1 MKISLEKLELDVPD
15 LVELIKA
22 RMVADA
28 EADAQHKEFVAD
40 LYKTAM
46 DVLLK
51 IFPSLSTSV
60 DSGEDLPPA
69 PASVE
74 DILKRAKARRAEA
87 EERVR
92 APLQQEPPLEEV
104 VP

>member
-22 RMVADA
+22 RMLADA
-28 EADAQHKEFVAD
+28 EADAQHKEFVAA

-51 IFPSLSTSV
+51 IFPLSSADSV
-60 DSGEDLPPA
+60 EDLPPA

-92 APLQQEPPLEEV
+92 APLHQEPPLEEV